1 MAATE
6 YVIGVTAGDFYDFY
20 NAGVVQAPTALTG
33 GSNRFASSTNQV
45 GMTVIDHTLYAGDGT
60 DPNCRFDGL
69 TVAKSGSMQ
78 PTSACAATESGSA
91 GNIAD
96 GTVTYKITY
105 LDADGHESEP
115 SDASNTVTV
124 TGGGSQVDLT
134 SIPND
139 TDADRSGKNVY
150 RLGTTSSEY
159 RLVNSTPLSATATT
173 YTDNIADGD
182 LGAILIEGNTLFPP
196 CARLWEHDNRMW
208 GCGNAVDP
216 RTLFGSN
223 EFEPWYCPASPDIT
237 DPTQGV
243 RVRVQGANAN
253 IVGGISHGGY
263 NFAFTDE
270 GGYIVHGTSAED
282 YRMER
287 FTHHGCVS
295 HRSIQSIR
303 DWLFWVAPDGIYRYN
318 GQNVDRIDEDIEV
331 YFETQ
336 TAANLSLVA
345 SWSFDDRYYVSFPSG
360 SGAVKCFDTAADNG
374 QGAWTTL
381 SYPDN
386 FRVATVANSNSSSFG
401 TQRPFVANETHG
413 AVLQLEKPS
422 TYDDSPLNAGAAQAI
437 SLLWRSK
444 QTDMGLPW
452 RDKRAHLWGFKVR
465 NPASLNGASTSTVTT
480 KLYLNGS
487 TTASQTET
495 DDLSVAGVGDD
506 WSTTPA
512 SSRIHSIR
520 HEATD
525 LARAELFQFEIA
537 HSAGGTGRISDFR
550 LLATEAGWTY
560 AS

>member
-318 GQNVDRIDEDIEV
+318 GQNVDRIDQDIEV

-345 SWSFDDRYYVSFPSG
+345 SWAFDDPPVPAPSSALTRPQATGKARGPRG
-360 SGAVKCFDTAADNG
+360 SIPTTTGSPPSPTPTPPTSAPSALSSPTRPTALSCSSKSPRPTMMPRATAVRPRPSRLTGSPSRWIWAC
-374 QGAWTTL
+374 
-381 SYPDN
+381 
-386 FRVATVANSNSSSFG
+386 RCG
-401 TQRPFVANETHG
+401 TSG
-413 AVLQLEKPS
+413 C
-422 TYDDSPLNAGAAQAI
+422 I
-437 SLLWRSK
+437 I
-444 QTDMGLPW
+444 
-452 RDKRAHLWGFKVR
+452 
-465 NPASLNGASTSTVTT
+465 GASSCGC
-480 KLYLNGS
+480 L
-487 TTASQTET
+487 
-495 DDLSVAGVGDD
+495 
-506 WSTTPA
+506 
-512 SSRIHSIR
+512 
-520 HEATD
+520 
-525 LARAELFQFEIA
+525 RA
-537 HSAGGTGRISDFR
+537 
-550 LLATEAGWTY
+550 
-560 AS
+560 

>member
-6 YVIGVTAGDFYDFY
+6 YVIGVSGGDFYDFY
-20 NAGVVQAPTALTG
+20 NNGVVDDPMALTG
-33 GSNRFASSTNQV
+33 GSNRFSSSTNRV
-45 GMTVIDHTLYAGDGT
+45 GMVVIDHILYAGDGD
-60 DPNCRFDGL
+60 DPNCRFNG
-69 TVAKSGSMQ
+69 TNVAKAGSAK
-78 PTSACAATESGSA
+78 PTTACTATESGSA

-96 GTVTYKITY
+96 GTVTYKIVY

-115 SDASNTVTV
+115 SDASNSVTV
-124 TGGGSQVDLT
+124 TGGGSQVNLT
-134 SIPND
+134 NIPDD
-139 TDADRSGKNVY
+139 TDTDRTGKNVY
-150 RLGTTSSEY
+150 RLGPTFGEY
-159 RLVNSTPLSATATT
+159 RLVNSSPLSAAATS
-173 YTDNIADGD
+173 YTDNVDDDD
-182 LGAILIEGNTLFPP
+182 LGAILVEGNTLFPP

-223 EFEPWYCPASPDIT
+223 EFEPWYCPASPDLA

-243 RVRVQGANAN
+243 RMRVQGANAN
-253 IVGGISHGGY
+253 IVGGLSHGGY
-263 NFAFTDE
+263 NFVFTDE
-270 GGYIVHGTSAED
+270 GGYIIHGTSAED

-303 DWLFWVAPDGIYRYN
+303 DRLFWVAPDGIYRYN
-318 GQNVDRIDEDIEV
+318 GQNVERIDEDIEV
-331 YFETQ
+331 YFKSQ

-345 SWSFDDRYYVSFPSG
+345 SWVFDDRYYVSFPSG
-360 SGAVKCFDTAADNG
+360 SGGIKCFDTAADKG
-374 QGAWTTL
+374 EGAWTTL

-386 FRVATVANSNSSSFG
+386 FRVATVANSSSTNFG

-413 AVLQLEKPS
+413 VVAQLEKAA
-422 TYDDSPLNAGAAQAI
+422 TYDDAPCDGGSAEAI
-437 SLLWRSK
+437 SLVWRSK

-487 TTASQTET
+487 TSASQAET
-495 DDLSVAGVGDD
+495 DDLSVGGVGDD
-506 WSTTPA
+506 WSTTPTG
-512 SSRIHSIR
+512 RIHTIR

-537 HSAGGTGRISDFR
+537 HSAGGTARISDFR
-550 LLATEAGWTY
+550 LLATECGWTY